1 MFHPAHAEHVVGQM
15 LQFLCAAL
23 HDDDL
28 KAIVFVKVDVCSSQ
42 NVSVVFVLQHGLASS
57 RARAAGGRI
66 PWKALRQDQLAR
78 FVFGISRK
86 LGKGNLMYGG
96 EAYHVLQTSVW
107 VDLCQLL
114 RVRHPSQSDAQLR
127 EHKLM
132 RTRRC
137 QEGRLPRSVSC

>member
-1 MFHPAHAEHVVGQM
+1 
-15 LQFLCAAL
+15 
-23 HDDDL
+23 
-28 KAIVFVKVDVCSSQ
+28 
-42 NVSVVFVLQHGLASS
+42 
-57 RARAAGGRI
+57 
-66 PWKALRQDQLAR
+66 
-78 FVFGISRK
+78 
-86 LGKGNLMYGG
+86 
-96 EAYHVLQTSVW
+96 LQTSVW